1 MVYLESE
8 LSELQKKKVE
18 MLADK
23 VLDLNIFEHRYFHAV
38 LTQRV

>member
-18 MLADK
+18 MIADK
-23 VLDLNIFEHRYFHAV
+23 VLELNIFEQRYFHAMIS
-38 LTQRV
+38 